1 MQLLIKKT
9 KQHKL
14 PWNPEMDKIC
24 RLPSLTLFLNQFWF
38 PVSQSLRQIKG
49 MFYYITYIQGSESS
63 FIIALQ
69 LLYSDF
75 ITSF

>member
-1 MQLLIKKT
+1 MQLLIKTNSTNSHETQRWIKFAGYHLWPYFWT
-9 KQHKL
+9 NFDFQ
-14 PWNPEMDKIC
+14 
-24 RLPSLTLFLNQFWF
+24 FLK
-38 PVSQSLRQIKG
+38 VYVRSKA
-49 MFYYITYIQGSESS
+49 YITYIQGSESS